1 MLLLGTFAAVALL
14 LSAIGVHGILS
25 YRVAARRRE
34 IGIRMA
40 LGAAPQSVIRLVLRE
55 GALLAVAGVG
65 TGLLGAFAFTR
76 LLQSLLFG
84 VRATDPFTFTAVA
97 LFLAAV
103 ALLAAFAPARRAA
116 HVDPLVVLRSE

>member
-1 MLLLGTFAAVALL
+1 
-14 LSAIGVHGILS
+14 VHGILS